1 MERSVPTRLA
11 PRFLIADDHVIFAEA
26 FRGFLELH
34 YPVVGI
40 VTDGRKLL
48 EEAIR
53 LKPDVLIVDIGM
65 PLLNGLEA
73 ARRIHETCPGI
84 KFVFLTMQDN
94 PNLAAAAMQV
104 GTSAFVLKHSGGAE
118 VLAAIEHVLR
128 GKSYLTPKL
137 RSEDWVEANARAR
150 QFAKEL
156 TPRQRDVLQLFAEG
170 RPMKEIAAVLDLS
183 EKTIEF
189 HKRHIMESFGL
200 QSNAGLVLFALRHG
214 LISMNPESAH
224 MSGLHSGVA

>member
-1 MERSVPTRLA
+1 MERTVRTRSG
-11 PRFLIADDHVIFAEA
+11 PRFLIADDHAIFAET

-40 VTDGRKLL
+40 VTDGRKLVV
-48 EEAIR
+48 EAVR

-73 ARRIHETCPGI
+73 ARRIHESCPSI

-104 GTSAFVLKHSGGAE
+104 GTAAFVLKNSGGEE
-118 VLAAIEHVLR
+118 VLTAIDHVLR
-128 GKSYLTPKL
+128 GRSYLTPKL
-137 RSEDWVEANARAR
+137 RSEDWVEAKARAR
-150 QFAKEL
+150 QFATEL

-170 RPMKEIAAVLDLS
+170 RSMKEIASVLDLS

-189 HKRHIMESFGL
+189 HKRHIMDSFGVR
-200 QSNAGLVLFALRHG
+200 SNAGLVLFALSHG
-214 LISMNPESAH
+214 LISMNPQSVH
-224 MSGLHSGVA
+224 IPGLHTGVA

>member
-1 MERSVPTRLA
+1 MERMAPTRSA
-11 PRFLIADDHVIFAEA
+11 PRFLIADDHAIFAEA

-40 VTDGRKLL
+40 VTDGRKLV
-48 EEAIR
+48 EEAAR

-73 ARRIHETCPGI
+73 ARRIHESFPGI

-94 PNLAAAAMQV
+94 PNLAAAALQLGAV
-104 GTSAFVLKHSGGAE
+104 AFVLKDSGRAQ
-118 VLAAIEHVLR
+118 VLEAIDHVLR
-128 GKSYLTPKL
+128 GRSYVTPKL
-137 RSEDWVEANARAR
+137 RSEDWVEAKARAR
-150 QFAKEL
+150 QFSREL

-170 RPMKEIAAVLDLS
+170 LSMKEIAVVLDLS

-189 HKRHIMESFGL
+189 HKSHIMESFGIR
-200 QSNAGLVLFALRHG
+200 SNAGLVLFALRHG
-214 LISMNPESAH
+214 LISMNPESADI
-224 MSGLHSGVA
+224 SGLHRGVA